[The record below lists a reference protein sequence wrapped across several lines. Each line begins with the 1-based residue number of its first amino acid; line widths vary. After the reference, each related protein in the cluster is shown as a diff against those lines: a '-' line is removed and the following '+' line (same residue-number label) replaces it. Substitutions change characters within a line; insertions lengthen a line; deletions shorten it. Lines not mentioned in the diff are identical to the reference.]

1 MGNLPLLGKE
11 EGVTFKIENMTEIT
25 IKVRENGTLSIQA
38 AGIKDRIEEA
48 EKLLRRALLAMG
60 KEPDEA
66 YLNEIIFY
74 AR

>member
-1 MGNLPLLGKE
+1 
-11 EGVTFKIENMTEIT
+11 MTEIT
-25 IKVRENGTLSIQA
+25 IKVRKNGTLSIQA

>member
-1 MGNLPLLGKE
+1 
-11 EGVTFKIENMTEIT
+11 MTKIT
-25 IKVRENGTLSIQA
+25 ITVRENGNLSIQA
-38 AGIKDRIEEA
+38 AGIKDRQRKAKE
-48 EKLLRRALLAMG
+48 LLRRALLAMG